1 MSDVQLRVSEVFGP
15 TVQGEGPSTGVP
27 AWFIRLWGC
36 NLDCQ
41 WCDTPYTWDT
51 KGKLGVVY
59 DRDVESD
66 SMSVADLVAEVPS
79 WVRLVVV
86 TGGEPLVQAAG
97 AAELAERLVEAG
109 HRVEFETNGTRM
121 PPLDIGAVTYNI
133 SPKLTHAGTLK
144 PGIRPGVLRE
154 FLALDWSRSVLKF
167 VAASSTDVAE
177 AAEVVAE
184 VGWPADRV
192 WVMPEGRDEVAVM
205 DGQEGL
211 VESVLAR
218 GYNLGTRLHVLL
230 WGDRR
235 GV

>member
-1 MSDVQLRVSEVFGP
+1 VSDALRVSETFGP

-59 DRDVESD
+59 DRDAESTLR
-66 SMSVADLVAEVPS
+66 SVGDLAGEVPER
-79 WVRLVVV
+79 VRLVVV
-86 TGGEPLVQAAG
+86 TGGEPLVQG
-97 AAELAERLVEAG
+97 SKVVPLVHRLLADG
-109 HRVEFETNGTRM
+109 HRVEFETNGTRS
-121 PPLDIGAVTYNI
+121 PVVDHPDVAYNI
-133 SPKLTHAGTLK
+133 SPKLEHAGTSK
-144 PGIRPGVLRE
+144 PGVRMDVLRE
-154 FLALDWSRSVLKF
+154 FGALVASPAVFKF
-167 VAASSTDVAE
+167 VAASPGDLDEIEDVVGA
-177 AAEVVAE
+177 

-211 VESVLAR
+211 VDAVLAR
-218 GYNLGTRLHVLL
+218 GYNMGTRLHVLL